1 MENEIFKT
9 LELAQTEFDSKLKEM
24 LKTFPELADTH
35 SHVRIELFEVPIS
48 SMPKGSV
55 RRSDNKQK
63 SWLAYCDNYFK
74 PAMYSVSRKIK
85 IVFEDEPQASNKEP
99 ETNIQ

>member
-1 MENEIFKT
+1 MENKIYKA
-9 LELAQTEFDSKLKEM
+9 LELAETEFQSKLKEM

-63 SWLAYCDNYFK
+63 SWLAYCNDYFK

-85 IVFEDEPQASNKEP
+85 VVFEDEP
-99 ETNIQ
+99 ETNIQS